1 MEMCKL
7 QYSKTAKTDSVQ
19 FADLKF
25 PKQYNKLEVLVV
37 LCGISVRVFYFY
49 TEKKTP
55 RFFLKKTRIS
65 CV

>member
-1 MEMCKL
+1 MCKL
-7 QYSKTAKTDSVQ
+7 QYSKTAKTDSVW

-55 RFFLKKTRIS
+55 RFF
-65 CV
+65 